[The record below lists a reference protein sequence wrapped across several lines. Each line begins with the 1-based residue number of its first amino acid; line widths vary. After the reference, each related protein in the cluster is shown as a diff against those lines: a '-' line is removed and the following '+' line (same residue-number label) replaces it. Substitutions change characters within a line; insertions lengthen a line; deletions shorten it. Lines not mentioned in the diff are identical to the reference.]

1 MDKIFTDIYN
11 IIYARM
17 YVTVHSDV
25 CQHHKNLFS
34 LIAYDLLD
42 LVSQQ

>member
-1 MDKIFTDIYN
+1 MDKIFTDIY
-11 IIYARM
+11 ACM